1 LQCAGPQGVEI
12 RGAGAEHGDAQ
23 LPGKAVE
30 QLTDRRLAFGG
41 GWYVV
46 AAAGDKID
54 KG

>member
-1 LQCAGPQGVEI
+1 VT
-12 RGAGAEHGDAQ
+12 
-23 LPGKAVE
+23 AVG
-30 QLTDRRLAFGG
+30 LRVRLAFGG